1 MRNLMT
7 EKTNLNTEIEKALDG
22 LKDDSMDALAGIL
35 ALSLILSSA
44 VKDKEPKKEEPK
56 KVAPKAKEEKP
67 TIDAKAYEKEKAL
80 TNELIE
86 KDRLIKTLYDTISRQ
101 DKQIADLKEEVKTLR
116 LMTAP
121 TIISKDDVEKDEIRK
136 KIEDLKRELT
146 NIRNTQTPSY
156 PYWDPFDTRRPYWAD
171 KVWCSANPDDGFN
184 LFASGSSM

>member
-7 EKTNLNTEIEKALDG
+7 EKTNLNTEIENALDG

-44 VKDKEPKKEEPK
+44 VKDKEPKKEEEPK

-67 TIDAKAYEKEKAL
+67 TVDVKTYEKEKAL
-80 TNELIE
+80 TKELIE

-101 DKQIADLKEEVKTLR
+101 DKQIADLKKEVETLR

-121 TIISKDDVEKDEIRK
+121 ALVSKDDVEKDEIRK
-136 KIEDLKRELT
+136 QIEDLKRELT
-146 NIRNTQTPSY
+146 NIRNTQTSSH
-156 PYWDPFDTRRPYWAD
+156 PYWDPFDTRRPYWSD
-171 KVWCSANPDDGFN
+171 KVWCSADDKFN
-184 LFASGSSM
+184 LFSSGSSM

>member
-1 MRNLMT
+1 MT

-56 KVAPKAKEEKP
+56 NAAPKAKEEKP

-136 KIEDLKRELT
+136 QIEDLKRELT